1 MELLKLSKFKL
12 QLQALIAD
20 VHELKERERS
30 ATEQLNIQLQKQKQ
44 SEEEFSWRIQQLE
57 AEIGALVETRQKLE
71 RKVDYLQKDNTL
83 LENKQKELKGAINNL
98 LQSRECF
105 VNTYEEAFS
114 VQQVVDKVQQTVSE
128 KENIGMKLYRSC
140 FFISCPASIMAELRR
155 KMEKVSSF
163 EELFEEKISVLE
175 SKTRDQGKELQT
187 KNKAIMELS
196 AQLEAEK
203 TRKNHNSEIEEISFL
218 QNAILYDIFSQYCV
232 SVAAALR
239 NL

>member
-44 SEEEFSWRIQQLE
+44 SEEEFTWRIQQLE

-105 VNTYEEAFS
+105 VNTYEESTSEMKRSIEAKDRKIALLSDKVNSHLILFDSIEKEAFS

-128 KENIGMKLYRSC
+128 KENIV
-140 FFISCPASIMAELRR
+140 AELRR

-203 TRKNHNSEIEEISFL
+203 TRKNHNSEIEEISF
-218 QNAILYDIFSQYCV
+218 
-232 SVAAALR
+232 
-239 NL
+239 